1 MTKKKDKYNRI
12 LAILRERAKQ
22 EGSLPPVFDV
32 YNKLLGLQTETKS
45 QIKRSDAH
53 LDQEAATDRLKQG
66 GILLSYEVLPLDWI
80 LVTDLFRAIGQFI
93 ADHITHEEGDATLY
107 AALASDSQVLQQAIR
122 LWFEGKPL
130 DSVADERQISGE
142 LLSSAIQA
150 TLYPFLVVQAQALQP
165 LVRHELW
172 RRRYCP
178 VCGGKPDLAY
188 LDKERGARWLLC
200 SRCDTEWLF
209 QRLECPYCGTQ
220 SQTDLAY
227 YTGQDS
233 LYRLYTCKK
242 CQTYIKA
249 IDLRRSSTEVLL
261 PLERVVT
268 ASLDKQGV
276 EAGFRPG

>member
-1 MTKKKDKYNRI
+1 MTKKKDKYSIIQDR
-12 LAILRERAKQ
+12 LRERAKQ
-22 EGSLPPVFDV
+22 EGSLPPVLDV
-32 YNKLLGLQTETKS
+32 YNKLTGLQMET
-45 QIKRSDAH
+45 RSRLNPGKPH
-53 LDQEAATDRLKQG
+53 LDHEAATERLSQG
-66 GILLSYEVLPLDWI
+66 GSLLRFEDLTLDWI
-80 LVTDLFRAIGQFI
+80 LVADLFRAVGQFI
-93 ADHITHEEGDATLY
+93 ADHITREEGDATSY
-107 AALASDSQVLQQAIR
+107 AALASESQALQQAIGQ
-122 LWFEGKPL
+122 WYEGKPL
-130 DSVADERQISGE
+130 DSVADERHISIE

-150 TLYPFLVVQAQALQP
+150 TLYPFLTVRAGALQP
-165 LVRHELW
+165 MVKQEIW
-172 RRRYCP
+172 RRKYCP
-178 VCGGKPDLAY
+178 VCGGKPDFAF

-227 YTGQDS
+227 YAGKDG

-249 IDLRRSSTEVLL
+249 IDLRKSSAEVLL
-261 PLERVVT
+261 PLERVIT